1 MTADVPG
8 DSAPADPPSDV
19 AYDDAFTRLEK
30 EMIAVKGAIGG
41 VSDQIDD
48 AATDIG
54 AVAQDEAK
62 QGLKHVS
69 SHVDSIVAEASG
81 RAGAV
86 AKTARMEASSLGDTL
101 EDVIRERPLPMAAIA
116 LGLGFLVGVAWRR

>member
-8 DSAPADPPSDV
+8 DSVPDPPSDV

-30 EMIAVKGAIGG
+30 EMIAVKGAIGALSEQG
-41 VSDQIDD
+41 D
-48 AATDIG
+48 AAADVG

-62 QGLKHVS
+62 RGLKHVS
-69 SHVDSIVAEASG
+69 SHVDSINADASG

-86 AKTARMEASSLGDTL
+86 AKTPQIEASSLGDTL
-101 EDVIRERPLPMAAIA
+101 EEIIRERPLPMAAIA
-116 LGLGFLVGVAWRR
+116 LGLGFLVGVTWRR